1 MLTCAVS
8 RVATGGL
15 ALPSRRSRVH
25 RAAAAVS
32 TRSPHSRRI
41 VTVRKATGDEDEGGS
56 SDDGDIESKRYNEK
70 ISDQNFRADEPGA
83 GCLMPPGSIINPG
96 VALAWSTKSR
106 GYTRA
111 PPRG

>member
-15 ALPSRRSRVH
+15 ALPSRRSRVN

-41 VTVRKATGDEDEGGS
+41 VTVLKATGDEDEGGS
-56 SDDGDIESKRYNEK
+56 SDDGDIDWKGVVSDSFSEAKR
-70 ISDQNFRADEPGA
+70 QF
-83 GCLMPPGSIINPG
+83 M
-96 VALAWSTKSR
+96 
-106 GYTRA
+106 
-111 PPRG
+111 